1 MSQLDPGGAGAAGTA
16 PVCPRHPD
24 TVSYVRCQ
32 RCGRPTCPACQRA
45 APVGIQCVDCVAE
58 ANAALPTQRTTL
70 GGRDRGR
77 RPVLTIGLIGLSVLA
92 FIVLRVVPE
101 LRSDLAFV
109 PLRGDVEPYRFL
121 TAAFLHAG
129 FLHLAVNMY
138 ALWIIGSVLEPM
150 LGRWRYLTLY
160 VLSAVGGS
168 VGVLLLASPT
178 DDSWFIPV
186 VGASGAVFGLF
197 AAIGLTLRRYGRDAT
212 QIVVLLAINAVI
224 GFMPGFNIAWQA
236 HLGGLVTGA
245 ALVGVYLYAPKK
257 HRGWVGVAGSVLVA
271 VVLVALAVARYGAA

>member
-1 MSQLDPGGAGAAGTA
+1 MSQLDHGGAGAGTA

-45 APVGIQCVDCVAE
+45 AAVGVQCVDCVAE
-58 ANAALPTQRTTL
+58 ANAALPVRRTTL

-77 RPVLTIGLIGLSVLA
+77 RPVLTMGLIGLSVLA
-92 FIVLRVVPE
+92 FVVLRVVPE
-101 LRSDLAFV
+101 LRSRLAFV
-109 PLRGDVEPYRFL
+109 PLLGDAEPYRFL
-121 TAAFLHAG
+121 TAAFLHSG

-168 VGVLLLASPT
+168 VGVLLLASPA
-178 DDSWFIPV
+178 DDSWYTPV

-197 AAIGLTLRRYGRDAT
+197 AAIGLALRRYGRDAT

-224 GFMPGFNIAWQA
+224 GFLPGFNIAWQA

-245 ALVGVYLYAPKK
+245 ALVAVYLYAPKK
-257 HRGWVGVAGSVLVA
+257 HRGWAGVAGSAAVA
-271 VVLVALAVARYGAA
+271 VLLVVLAVTSYGGL